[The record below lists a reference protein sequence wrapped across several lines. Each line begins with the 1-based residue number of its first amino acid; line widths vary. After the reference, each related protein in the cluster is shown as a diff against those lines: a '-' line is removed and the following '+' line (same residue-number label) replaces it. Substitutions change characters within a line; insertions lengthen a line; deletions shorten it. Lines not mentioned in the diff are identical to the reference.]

1 MAKTNLT
8 RYMLSFISITLL
20 SGCSGKQSTKNDTIM
35 TPMGEQELAVRYD
48 DGYLKSAMQ
57 DYLEYRKA
65 PLFSQYDFT
74 KKDLNNDGIMDGL
87 VYMKTPYGRWCNTAG
102 CTLLIFKGHPEGF
115 SVVGNI
121 TSVRP
126 PFDISSEETRGWKNI
141 KVHISGK
148 TEKAHTRMLFFNG
161 EEYTHSPIVEPYM
174 NRNYIEEVSIS
185 P

>member
-1 MAKTNLT
+1 MTKPHPTL
-8 RYMLSFISITLL
+8 YLLSFISIALL
-20 SGCSGKQSTKNDTIM
+20 GGCSGKQNAKNETIM
-35 TPMGEQELAVRYD
+35 TPMGEQTLTVRYD

-57 DYLEYRKA
+57 DYLEYHKA

-74 KKDLNNDGIMDGL
+74 KKDLDNDGIMDGL

-115 SVVGNI
+115 SVVGEI

-126 PFDISSEETRGWKNI
+126 PFDISSEETQGWKNI

-148 TEKAHTRMLFFNG
+148 AEKAHTRMLFFNG
-161 EEYTHSPIVEPYM
+161 KQYMQSPVVEPYM
-174 NRNYIEEVSIS
+174 NRNHVHEMSIS

>member
-1 MAKTNLT
+1 MSISHLT
-8 RYMLSFISITLL
+8 LRLLSIITITLL
-20 SGCSGKQSTKNDTIM
+20 SGCGGKNSAENDTIM
-35 TPMGEQELAVRYD
+35 TPMGEQEIAVRYD

-57 DYLEYRKA
+57 DYLQYRKA

-74 KKDLNNDGIMDGL
+74 KKDLNDDGIMDSL
-87 VYMKTPYGRWCNTAG
+87 VYMKTPYGRWCNSSG

-115 SVVGNI
+115 SVVGDI
-121 TSVRP
+121 ASVRP
-126 PFDISSEETRGWKNI
+126 PFDISSEETHGWKNI

-161 EEYTHSPIVEPYM
+161 KQYTQSPVIEPYM
-174 NRNYIEEVSIS
+174 NRNYVNEIGIS